1 MDASDLKTV
10 KAQVTST
17 ALYYTREMY
26 REMANKNLFLAAQA
40 IAFKVLV
47 TIVPVVILGTGLIGR
62 LLRSQRPFDT
72 VAGFIR
78 DFLPPT
84 QSEQLVTFLSE
95 LHGASGAITLIGAAS
110 LFLSV
115 VSLFI
120 TLRIAVTHAF
130 EQDWHVGRSLLG
142 GYLFDARM
150 VLQVGLLF
158 VLTVG
163 LSVLGRSMESTVL
176 VEWLGLDYV
185 WIQEGWRQA
194 LRIFGYLAPFMLT
207 LVMFHQLY
215 YFVPR
220 PHPRQSSAFLG
231 AFVAGV
237 LWEGAKQGFALYATY
252 VGFGQY
258 QSGGEGLAALGNVFG
273 LIVAFVFWV
282 YFSGIVLMVGA
293 VIASLHDHRRR
304 DTSSG
309 STSGP
314 NPKTPDAAGGSSTG
328 ASPPRAPAVP
338 APSPETEA
346 ASSASD
352 EAATPTDQPVGSS

>member
-1 MDASDLKTV
+1 MEASDIKAV
-10 KAQVTST
+10 KARFKDATLHYARS
-17 ALYYTREMY
+17 MY
-26 REMANKNLFLAAQA
+26 REMADKNLFLAAQA

-47 TIVPVVILGTGLIGR
+47 TIVPVVILGTGLIGQ

-72 VAGFIR
+72 VAEFIR

-84 QSEQLVTFLSE
+84 QSEQLVTFLAE
-95 LHGASGAITLIGAAS
+95 LHGASGAITLIGAIG
-110 LFLSV
+110 LFLSA

-130 EQDWHVGRSLLG
+130 EQDWHVGRSILR

-163 LSVLGRSMESTVL
+163 LSLMGRSLESNLL
-176 VEWLGLDYV
+176 VDWLGLDYT
-185 WIQEGWRQA
+185 WIQQGWQQTIK
-194 LRIFGYLAPFMLT
+194 IFSYFAPFLLT
-207 LVMFHQLY
+207 VAMFHQLY
-215 YFVPR
+215 YFVPKPR
-220 PHPRQSSAFLG
+220 PRQSSAFLG
-231 AFVAGV
+231 AFVAGM
-237 LWEGAKQGFALYATY
+237 LWEGAKQGFTLYATY

-258 QSGGEGLAALGNVFG
+258 QSGGETLAALGNVFG

-304 DTSSG
+304 
-309 STSGP
+309 STPSTLGAR
-314 NPKTPDAAGGSSTG
+314 DAAAEPSRP
-328 ASPPRAPAVP
+328 AAVAPAPEPELP
-338 APSPETEA
+338 APPDDGDTGPEA
-346 ASSASD
+346 G
-352 EAATPTDQPVGSS
+352 PPPPPDQPVRSS

>member
-1 MDASDLKTV
+1 METPDYKAV
-10 KAQVTST
+10 KARVKDTT
-17 ALYYTREMY
+17 VYYTREMY
-26 REMANKNLFLAAQA
+26 REMAGKNLFLAAQA

-47 TIVPVVILGTGLIGR
+47 TIVPVVILGTGLIGQ

-84 QSEQLVTFLSE
+84 QSEQLITFLAE
-95 LHGASGAITLIGAAS
+95 LHGASGAITLIGAIG
-110 LFLSV
+110 LFLSA

-130 EQDWHVGRSLLG
+130 EQDWHVGRSILG

-158 VLTVG
+158 MLTVG

-176 VEWLGLDYV
+176 VEWLGLNYT
-185 WIQEGWRQA
+185 WIQEGWQQA
-194 LRIFGYLAPFMLT
+194 LRIFSYLAPFLLT
-207 LVMFHQLY
+207 VGMFHQLY
-215 YFVPR
+215 YFVPK

-237 LWEGAKQGFALYATY
+237 LWEGAKQGFTLYATY

-258 QSGGEGLAALGNVFG
+258 QNAGESLAALGNVFG

-293 VIASLHDHRRR
+293 VIASLHDHRYR
-304 DTSSG
+304 
-309 STSGP
+309 STRP
-314 NPKTPDAAGGSSTG
+314 ATDADEADDVPT
-328 ASPPRAPAVP
+328 AP
-338 APSPETEA
+338 APSPTPAAPSAAPEQPPESDGSDA
-346 ASSASD
+346 PAEASSPAS
-352 EAATPTDQPVGSS
+352 PDQPVRSS